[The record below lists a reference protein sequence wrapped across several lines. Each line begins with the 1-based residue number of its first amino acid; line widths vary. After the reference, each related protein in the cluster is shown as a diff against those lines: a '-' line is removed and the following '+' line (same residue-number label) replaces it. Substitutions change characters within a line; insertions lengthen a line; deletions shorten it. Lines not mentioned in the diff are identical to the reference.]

1 MKIALVND
9 LTLALEALRRVVVSC
24 PGYEIAWLARD
35 GAEAVRRCA
44 EDPPEVILMD
54 LIMPVMDGVEATRRI
69 VQAQPGCAILVVTAT
84 VEGHLSRVFE
94 AMGAGALD
102 AVNTPVLGT
111 DGQVHGGAELLRK
124 IAIVGRLA
132 TRAGMASVARV
143 MTPAVIP
150 PPASG
155 AAAAAPA
162 STARQAV
169 PYLVALASSTGG
181 PAALAD
187 LLAEMPAAVPAAFV
201 VVQHVDVQFA
211 ADLAVWLGGR
221 CRLPVRTIRP
231 GDRPEA
237 GVVLLAATNDHLW
250 IGEGGGMSYREEPRE
265 LFYRP
270 SADVFFR
277 ALAGSWPLP
286 GAAVVLTGMGRDG
299 AAGRLALRQAGWWTA
314 AQDAAS
320 SVVHGMPGAA
330 IELNA
335 AEVVASPAALGR
347 DLARRLAG
355 Q

>member
-9 LTLALEALRRVVVSC
+9 LALALEALRRVVVSC

-44 EDPPEVILMD
+44 EDPPDVILMD

-84 VEGHLSRVFE
+84 VEGHLSRVFD

-102 AVNTPVLGT
+102 AVNTPVLGP
-111 DGQVHGGAELLRK
+111 DGQVQGGAELLRK

-132 TRAGMASVARV
+132 ARGGMASVARV
-143 MTPAVIP
+143 MPAAISSAP
-150 PPASG
+150 S

-162 STARQAV
+162 AGARPAA

-187 LLAEMPAAVPAAFV
+187 LLAEMPAAASAAFV
-201 VVQHVDVQFA
+201 VVQHVDQQFA

-221 CRLPVRTIRP
+221 CRLPVRIIRP

-250 IGEGGGMSYREEPRE
+250 IDGDGRLSYREEPRE

-277 ALAGSWPLP
+277 ALAGSWPMP

-299 AAGRLALRQAGWWTA
+299 AAGLLALRRAGWWTA

-330 IELNA
+330 IELGA
-335 AEVVASPAALGR
+335 AETVAAPAALGR
-347 DLARRLAG
+347 ALARRLNC
-355 Q
+355 

>member
-1 MKIALVND
+1 
-9 LTLALEALRRVVVSC
+9 
-24 PGYEIAWLARD
+24 
-35 GAEAVRRCA
+35 
-44 EDPPEVILMD
+44 MD

-69 VQAQPGCAILVVTAT
+69 SQAQPGCAILVVTAT

-102 AVNTPVLGT
+102 AVNTPVLGP
-111 DGQVHGGAELLRK
+111 DGQVHGGAELVRK

-132 TRAGMASVARV
+132 TRGGMASLARV
-143 MTPAVIP
+143 MSAAIP
-150 PPASG
+150 PAPVPAS
-155 AAAAAPA
+155 PA
-162 STARQAV
+162 GVRAAV

-187 LLAEMPAAVPAAFV
+187 LLAEMPAAAPAAFV
-201 VVQHVDVQFA
+201 VVQHVDRQFA
-211 ADLAVWLGGR
+211 SDLAVWLGGR
-221 CRLPVRTIRP
+221 CRLPVRIIRP

-250 IGEGGGMSYREEPRE
+250 IGGDGTLGYREEPRE
-265 LFYRP
+265 LP
-270 SADVFFR
+270 V
-277 ALAGSWPLP
+277 P

-299 AAGRLALRQAGWWTA
+299 AAGLLALRQAGWWTA

-330 IELNA
+330 IELKA
-335 AEVVASPAALGR
+335 AEVVAPPAALGR

-355 Q
+355 R

>member
-1 MKIALVND
+1 VKIALVND

-250 IGEGGGMSYREEPRE
+250 IGEGGG
-265 LFYRP
+265 
-270 SADVFFR
+270 
-277 ALAGSWPLP
+277 
-286 GAAVVLTGMGRDG
+286 
-299 AAGRLALRQAGWWTA
+299 
-314 AQDAAS
+314 
-320 SVVHGMPGAA
+320 
-330 IELNA
+330 
-335 AEVVASPAALGR
+335 
-347 DLARRLAG
+347 
-355 Q
+355 